1 MTHNFLFAM
10 MIQAIIIL
18 KPSSSQSDFCIWGR
32 SGHNFAI
39 NGLYKH
45 QGIWNTYPYYKR
57 DTEEGSGS
65 PNVLYVFWSATS
77 TQLLIH
83 SSLDDQGD
91 CCYARCTL
99 FDTAH
104 HPSEC
109 DNSWQVWDGSAMNLD
124 SNVHTIADSC
134 PNFCMWGRMDFPN
147 KAINGLYQYGGIWN
161 EHPYYKQ
168 LDSGGKECLVFY
180 IFWSE
185 TYTRLIIHTSLDD
198 QDSGGCCYARCTL
211 FDDAHNPN
219 ECDNAW
225 QVWDGSAWDSD
236 SNVYSAIDACPSWQ
250 CDEVSIPSLCN
261 HTACGINGCEGPFDE
276 YIAPNVWKK
285 NKGPYWYFV
294 PHDWTWV
301 CAEKYPPD
309 CDRSTAIGAGVSY
322 GQPWTELSGGSINL
336 DFDLPDTKSYTINC
350 IRYPTEN
357 PTSQPTATPTTNPS
371 SSPTPIPSTDPSMF
385 PTNIPSIAPTN
396 IPTHAPTINPT
407 SSPTPIPTSGPT
419 IDPSSFPT
427 ISPTYG
433 PTTEPTYIPTS
444 KPINSPAPT
453 KPITAFPTS
462 VLLTTDLLTTLEES
476 TIITLYTISIE
487 INCDD
492 NESNEC
498 DVNTKQLEQRIL
510 IALNGDVELMHT
522 EIVNG
527 EVVIQLSVTTE
538 MDNVLQTNVMRD
550 HIEAEIQD
558 DTNFGD
564 VEVEV
569 QRPNKQKTG
578 SKSILDYLISLYLL
592 VPITVVFVCVI
603 CGLFVLKKRHMK
615 KTEQKILA
623 DAKTTDA
630 KTQHIVHN
638 DPVRNW
644 IVNELGLGQYVE
656 LFITNGYEEMDVVM
670 IMKEQDLQEIGIE
683 NQGHRAKIMAEIEKL
698 KDIPGAND
706 QTGMTT
712 RNGEFIVDE
721 VMDDSVSS
729 NHSDAEEVKQ
739 WLADVVGLQQY
750 FECFVYNG
758 YDSLLFI
765 KDISEESELQD
776 IGISIARHQ
785 IHILAQIKLLK
796 ALDAE
801 PVKDKEG
808 EPVDVDVELQLEI
821 AGTVQGDA
829 VQNQNVFV
837 TKRFRN
843 VDVETT
849 RNMKDNEFVIHGDDD
864 DEDDG
869 RLSVKNRSLV
879 TKRFR
884 IGDMET
890 DGNIK
895 DDEFVIYGDDD

>member
-250 CDEVSIPSLCN
+250 CDEVSIPSICKGDKS
-261 HTACGINGCEGPFDE
+261 HCGIDGCGGPFDQHIE
-276 YIAPNVWKK
+276 GNVWKNNAK
-285 NKGPYWYFV
+285 KVYWYFW
-294 PHDWTWV
+294 PYDNRWV
-301 CAEKYPPD
+301 CSETYPAD
-309 CDRSTAIGAGVSY
+309 CKNTLIGVSTAY
-322 GQPWTELSGGSINL
+322 GQTWTDLAGGSINL
-336 DFDLPDTKSYTINC
+336 DFQRQGENDKSFKVDCINH
-350 IRYPTEN
+350 PTNN
-357 PTSQPTATPTTNPS
+357 PSRKPTHSPSRNPS
-371 SSPTPIPSTDPSMF
+371 SSPTPIPTIDPSMF
-385 PTNIPSIAPTN
+385 PTTIPTSGPITDPSSFPTTNIPSVAPTN

-433 PTTEPTYIPTS
+433 PTTEPTHIPTADPTYNPLKTTTVS
-444 KPINSPAPT
+444 KPTTSDRVTSPT
-453 KPITAFPTS
+453 TPISALPTS
-462 VLLTTDLLTTLEES
+462 VLLTADLLTTLEES

-492 NESNEC
+492 NESSEC
-498 DVNTKQLEQRIL
+498 DVDIEHLEQRIL
-510 IALNGDVELMHT
+510 VALNGDVELMHT

-558 DTNFGD
+558 D
-564 VEVEV
+564 
-569 QRPNKQKTG
+569 
-578 SKSILDYLISLYLL
+578 
-592 VPITVVFVCVI
+592 
-603 CGLFVLKKRHMK
+603 
-615 KTEQKILA
+615 
-623 DAKTTDA
+623 
-630 KTQHIVHN
+630 
-638 DPVRNW
+638 
-644 IVNELGLGQYVE
+644 
-656 LFITNGYEEMDVVM
+656 
-670 IMKEQDLQEIGIE
+670 
-683 NQGHRAKIMAEIEKL
+683 
-698 KDIPGAND
+698 
-706 QTGMTT
+706 
-712 RNGEFIVDE
+712 
-721 VMDDSVSS
+721 
-729 NHSDAEEVKQ
+729 
-739 WLADVVGLQQY
+739 
-750 FECFVYNG
+750 
-758 YDSLLFI
+758 
-765 KDISEESELQD
+765 
-776 IGISIARHQ
+776 
-785 IHILAQIKLLK
+785 
-796 ALDAE
+796 
-801 PVKDKEG
+801 
-808 EPVDVDVELQLEI
+808 
-821 AGTVQGDA
+821 
-829 VQNQNVFV
+829 
-837 TKRFRN
+837 
-843 VDVETT
+843 
-849 RNMKDNEFVIHGDDD
+849 
-864 DEDDG
+864 
-869 RLSVKNRSLV
+869 
-879 TKRFR
+879 
-884 IGDMET
+884 
-890 DGNIK
+890 
-895 DDEFVIYGDDD
+895 

>member
-250 CDEVSIPSLCN
+250 CDEVSIPSICKGDKS
-261 HTACGINGCEGPFDE
+261 HCGIDGCGGPFDQHIE
-276 YIAPNVWKK
+276 GNVWKNNAK
-285 NKGPYWYFV
+285 KVYWYFW
-294 PHDWTWV
+294 PYDNRWV
-301 CAEKYPPD
+301 CSETYPAD
-309 CDRSTAIGAGVSY
+309 CKNTLIGVSTAY
-322 GQPWTELSGGSINL
+322 GQTWTDLAGGSINL
-336 DFDLPDTKSYTINC
+336 DFQRQGENDKSFKVDCINH
-350 IRYPTEN
+350 PTNN
-357 PTSQPTATPTTNPS
+357 PSRKPTHSPSRNPS
-371 SSPTPIPSTDPSMF
+371 SSPTPIPTIDPSMF
-385 PTNIPSIAPTN
+385 
-396 IPTHAPTINPT
+396 
-407 SSPTPIPTSGPT
+407 PTPIPTSGPT

-433 PTTEPTYIPTS
+433 PTTEPTHIPTADPTYNPLKTTTVS
-444 KPINSPAPT
+444 KPTTSDRVTSPT
-453 KPITAFPTS
+453 TPISALPTS
-462 VLLTTDLLTTLEES
+462 VLLTADLLTTLEES

-492 NESNEC
+492 NESSEC
-498 DVNTKQLEQRIL
+498 DVDIEHLEQRIL
-510 IALNGDVELMHT
+510 VALNGDVELMHT

-558 DTNFGD
+558 D
-564 VEVEV
+564 
-569 QRPNKQKTG
+569 
-578 SKSILDYLISLYLL
+578 
-592 VPITVVFVCVI
+592 
-603 CGLFVLKKRHMK
+603 
-615 KTEQKILA
+615 
-623 DAKTTDA
+623 
-630 KTQHIVHN
+630 
-638 DPVRNW
+638 
-644 IVNELGLGQYVE
+644 
-656 LFITNGYEEMDVVM
+656 
-670 IMKEQDLQEIGIE
+670 
-683 NQGHRAKIMAEIEKL
+683 
-698 KDIPGAND
+698 
-706 QTGMTT
+706 
-712 RNGEFIVDE
+712 
-721 VMDDSVSS
+721 
-729 NHSDAEEVKQ
+729 
-739 WLADVVGLQQY
+739 
-750 FECFVYNG
+750 
-758 YDSLLFI
+758 
-765 KDISEESELQD
+765 
-776 IGISIARHQ
+776 
-785 IHILAQIKLLK
+785 
-796 ALDAE
+796 
-801 PVKDKEG
+801 
-808 EPVDVDVELQLEI
+808 
-821 AGTVQGDA
+821 
-829 VQNQNVFV
+829 
-837 TKRFRN
+837 
-843 VDVETT
+843 
-849 RNMKDNEFVIHGDDD
+849 
-864 DEDDG
+864 
-869 RLSVKNRSLV
+869 
-879 TKRFR
+879 
-884 IGDMET
+884 
-890 DGNIK
+890 
-895 DDEFVIYGDDD
+895 

>member
-309 CDRSTAIGAGVSY
+309 CDGSLSTVIGAGVAY
-322 GQPWTELSGGSINL
+322 GQPWTDLSGGSINL
-336 DFDLPDTKSYTINC
+336 DFVCPDTESYTVNC
-350 IRYPTEN
+350 INYPTEN
-357 PTSQPTATPTTNPS
+357 PTSHPTHSPSRNPS
-371 SSPTPIPSTDPSMF
+371 SSPTPIP
-385 PTNIPSIAPTN
+385 
-396 IPTHAPTINPT
+396 T
-407 SSPTPIPTSGPT
+407 SVPTSGPS

-433 PTTEPTYIPTS
+433 PTTEPTYIPTDDPTSNPLKTPTVS
-444 KPINSPAPT
+444 KPTTSD
-453 KPITAFPTS
+453 PIT
-462 VLLTTDLLTTLEES
+462 
-476 TIITLYTISIE
+476 
-487 INCDD
+487 
-492 NESNEC
+492 
-498 DVNTKQLEQRIL
+498 
-510 IALNGDVELMHT
+510 
-522 EIVNG
+522 
-527 EVVIQLSVTTE
+527 
-538 MDNVLQTNVMRD
+538 
-550 HIEAEIQD
+550 IEAEIQD
-558 DTNFGD
+558 DGVFGD
-564 VEVEV
+564 VEVTFKNTNDKPTEGD
-569 QRPNKQKTG
+569 QRNE
-578 SKSILDYLISLYLL
+578 
-592 VPITVVFVCVI
+592 PITSVVVI
-603 CGLFVLKKRHMK
+603 LVAFIAAVIM
-615 KTEQKILA
+615 ILA
-623 DAKTTDA
+623 TIHCIKRRKSLQNNQKMIQKDQVAEDDIVNHVTQNDAGESSESLNIEGETHVSDDKPSEHNADRTTEAQGENMVFNVSEVMKGSVMVTKGKKEEHVVDDTE
-630 KTQHIVHN
+630 KSSDESDLWQHPEQETNFDRDDVLAEVFAMDMNDLAHSQSEVVQQEHN
-638 DPVRNW
+638 DNVYWFVFETKPFGMIFGKMTGDKKN
-644 IVNELGLGQYVE
+644 LYV
-656 LFITNGYEEMDVVM
+656 T
-670 IMKEQDLQEIGIE
+670 
-683 NQGHRAKIMAEIEKL
+683 
-698 KDIPGAND
+698 
-706 QTGMTT
+706 
-712 RNGEFIVDE
+712 
-721 VMDDSVSS
+721 
-729 NHSDAEEVKQ
+729 
-739 WLADVVGLQQY
+739 
-750 FECFVYNG
+750 
-758 YDSLLFI
+758 
-765 KDISEESELQD
+765 
-776 IGISIARHQ
+776 SI
-785 IHILAQIKLLK
+785 
-796 ALDAE
+796 D
-801 PVKDKEG
+801 
-808 EPVDVDVELQLEI
+808 
-821 AGTVQGDA
+821 
-829 VQNQNVFV
+829 
-837 TKRFRN
+837 
-843 VDVETT
+843 
-849 RNMKDNEFVIHGDDD
+849 
-864 DEDDG
+864 
-869 RLSVKNRSLV
+869 
-879 TKRFR
+879 
-884 IGDMET
+884 
-890 DGNIK
+890 
-895 DDEFVIYGDDD
+895 

>member
-65 PNVLYVFWSATS
+65 PNVLYVFWSATH
-77 TQLLIH
+77 TRLLIH

-124 SNVHTIADSC
+124 SNV
-134 PNFCMWGRMDFPN
+134 
-147 KAINGLYQYGGIWN
+147 
-161 EHPYYKQ
+161 
-168 LDSGGKECLVFY
+168 
-180 IFWSE
+180 
-185 TYTRLIIHTSLDD
+185 
-198 QDSGGCCYARCTL
+198 
-211 FDDAHNPN
+211 
-219 ECDNAW
+219 
-225 QVWDGSAWDSD
+225 
-236 SNVYSAIDACPSWQ
+236 YSVIDACPSWQ
-250 CDEVSIPSLCN
+250 CDEVSIPSICKGDKS
-261 HTACGINGCEGPFDE
+261 HCGIDGCGGPFDQHIE
-276 YIAPNVWKK
+276 GNVWKNNAK
-285 NKGPYWYFV
+285 KVYWYFW
-294 PHDWTWV
+294 PYDNRWV
-301 CAEKYPPD
+301 CSETYPAD
-309 CDRSTAIGAGVSY
+309 CKNTLIGVSTAY
-322 GQPWTELSGGSINL
+322 GQTWTDLAGGSINL
-336 DFDLPDTKSYTINC
+336 DFQRQGENDKSFKVDCINH
-350 IRYPTEN
+350 PTNN
-357 PTSQPTATPTTNPS
+357 PSRKPTHSPSRNPS
-371 SSPTPIPSTDPSMF
+371 SSPTPIPTIDPSMF
-385 PTNIPSIAPTN
+385 PTTIPTSGPITDPSSFPTTNIPSVAPTN

-444 KPINSPAPT
+444 KPINSPPPT

-462 VLLTTDLLTTLEES
+462 VLLTTDYVTTLEES

-656 LFITNGYEEMDVVM
+656 LFIANGYEEMDVVM

-698 KDIPGAND
+698 KDVPGAND
-706 QTGMTT
+706 QTDMI
-712 RNGEFIVDE
+712 IVD
-721 VMDDSVSS
+721 DYASS
-729 NHSDAEEVKQ
+729 HQRVQNAEG
-739 WLADVVGLQQY
+739 DVV
-750 FECFVYNG
+750 
-758 YDSLLFI
+758 D
-765 KDISEESELQD
+765 
-776 IGISIARHQ
+776 
-785 IHILAQIKLLK
+785 
-796 ALDAE
+796 
-801 PVKDKEG
+801 
-808 EPVDVDVELQLEI
+808 
-821 AGTVQGDA
+821 
-829 VQNQNVFV
+829 QNVM
-837 TKRFRN
+837 TGTPGNWK
-843 VDVETT
+843 VEMITNGIENSSDDDDGLET
-849 RNMKDNEFVIHGDDD
+849 RGNIQDDEFVIHA
-864 DEDDG
+864 DENDDG
-869 RLSVKNRSLV
+869 ILEVNKTIGGMQVREDHREGDTSNDQNNIYLEG
-879 TKRFR
+879 TTRFR
-884 IGDMET
+884 NADVET
-890 DGNIK
+890 AGNMK

>member
-77 TQLLIH
+77 SRLLIH

-161 EHPYYKQ
+161 NHPYYKQ

-198 QDSGGCCYARCTL
+198 QGGCCYALCTL

-285 NKGPYWYFV
+285 NKGPYWYFA

-309 CDRSTAIGAGVSY
+309 CDRSTAIGAGVAY
-322 GQPWTELSGGSINL
+322 EQPWTDLSGGSINL
-336 DFDLPDTKSYTINC
+336 DFVCPDTNSYTVNC
-350 IRYPTEN
+350 INYPTEN
-357 PTSQPTATPTTNPS
+357 PTSQPTHSPSRNPS
-371 SSPTPIPSTDPSMF
+371 SSPTPIP
-385 PTNIPSIAPTN
+385 
-396 IPTHAPTINPT
+396 T
-407 SSPTPIPTSGPT
+407 SVPTSGPS

-433 PTTEPTYIPTS
+433 PTTEPTYIPTADPTSNPLKTPTVS
-444 KPINSPAPT
+444 KPTTSD
-453 KPITAFPTS
+453 PIT
-462 VLLTTDLLTTLEES
+462 
-476 TIITLYTISIE
+476 
-487 INCDD
+487 
-492 NESNEC
+492 
-498 DVNTKQLEQRIL
+498 
-510 IALNGDVELMHT
+510 
-522 EIVNG
+522 
-527 EVVIQLSVTTE
+527 
-538 MDNVLQTNVMRD
+538 
-550 HIEAEIQD
+550 IEAEIQD

-656 LFITNGYEEMDVVM
+656 LFIANGYEEMDVVM

-884 IGDMET
+884 IVDVET
-890 DGNIK
+890 TGNNK
-895 DDEFVIYGDDD
+895 

>member
-706 QTGMTT
+706 QTDMI
-712 RNGEFIVDE
+712 IVD
-721 VMDDSVSS
+721 DYASS
-729 NHSDAEEVKQ
+729 HQRVQNAEG
-739 WLADVVGLQQY
+739 DVV
-750 FECFVYNG
+750 
-758 YDSLLFI
+758 D
-765 KDISEESELQD
+765 
-776 IGISIARHQ
+776 
-785 IHILAQIKLLK
+785 
-796 ALDAE
+796 
-801 PVKDKEG
+801 
-808 EPVDVDVELQLEI
+808 
-821 AGTVQGDA
+821 
-829 VQNQNVFV
+829 QNVM
-837 TKRFRN
+837 TGTPGNWK
-843 VDVETT
+843 VEMITNGIENSSDDDDGLET
-849 RNMKDNEFVIHGDDD
+849 RGNIQDDEFVIHGD
-864 DEDDG
+864 ENDDG
-869 RLSVKNRSLV
+869 ILEVNKTIGGMQVREDHREGDTSNDQNNIYLEG
-879 TKRFR
+879 TTRFR
-884 IGDMET
+884 NADVET
-890 DGNIK
+890 AGNMK